1 MVTQNGNARYHPPDS
16 RINVKRPQHRH
27 GAFPH
32 PLTKVATSAPP
43 QNGPPVSPV
52 SPVSPYRAFHPSRSP
67 TYQPTIPE
75 ASSSQPSITNAPATY
90 QSPTS
95 PIPPAYRS
103 PTFPAVP
110 EYDGQS
116 SWLSRNDTERTRP
129 PPQYRNPRMG
139 LKSTASTS
147 NIRSRQRSPFR
158 LDQLPPA
165 LSPAQPRFA
174 PHYPPSELHIDSEV
188 RSSAQSAL
196 TASSI
201 DPTSGT
207 ERSSI
212 ATKNSSV
219 TDLSPDE
226 SDIDG
231 GISVED
237 AISLYLHGFTDDPP
251 ESTTDSSKYATPMAE
266 APKNEAP
273 ETETPLTEVTVVES
287 QVTDQQRSV
296 ELQEAIN
303 SDMAHQAT
311 PPVIERKPVGTSSQ
325 RKPMR
330 LVIPPALPGVVPPP
344 RSPATG
350 LRDQYGFQR
359 SSNHLS
365 PGGYDAWFRNY
376 STYQESRKQK
386 WEELLKEYG
395 LPTDNPVTFPPKS
408 TKVKRYVRKGIPPE
422 YRGAAWFYYAG
433 GYERYHRFRGHYN
446 QLVEQSINGPSNDD
460 KEHIERDLHRTFP
473 DNIHFKPDPL
483 PNMGANSSPESGSSN
498 PKYLSKTPEAEIIQS
513 LRRVLYAFA
522 AHNPKIGY
530 TQSLNFI
537 AGMLLLFMPEEKAFW
552 MLDIITSSYLPGTHE
567 ISLEGA
573 NIDLWIL
580 MVVLKDSMPA
590 VYTKVA
596 STTPT
601 TPKSKPPPINT
612 KTRLPDIT
620 LGLTSWLMSLFIG
633 SLPLETTLRIWDVF
647 FYEGSRTFFRV
658 ALAIFK
664 SSEKEILS
672 LSDPMEIF
680 QVVQAAPKKLIDA
693 SALADECFA
702 RRFRLTQARVE
713 ELRAARRAAI
723 REEKDRLSVLAGR
736 SNGHCGSNG
745 PPIARA
751 TTPLPTSWRNLK
763 HTFK

>member
-16 RINVKRPQHRH
+16 GSNVKRPQYRH

-32 PLTKVATSAPP
+32 PLTKSATSAPS
-43 QNGPPVSPV
+43 QNGLHVSPV
-52 SPVSPYRAFHPSRSP
+52 SPVSPYRAYPPSRSP

-75 ASSSQPSITNAPATY
+75 ASSSHPSTAHAPATY

-95 PIPPAYRS
+95 NIPPTYRS
-103 PTFPAVP
+103 PTFPTVP
-110 EYDGQS
+110 EYDAQS
-116 SWLSRNDTERTRP
+116 SWLSRNDTERKRP

-139 LKSTASTS
+139 LKPTASTS
-147 NIRSRQRSPFR
+147 NIRPRQRSPFR

-165 LSPAQPRFA
+165 SSPVQPRFA
-174 PHYPPSELHIDSEV
+174 PHYPPPELHIDSEV
-188 RSSAQSAL
+188 RSSSQSAL
-196 TASSI
+196 TTSSVE
-201 DPTSGT
+201 PTSST

-231 GISVED
+231 GGISVED

-251 ESTTDSSKYATPMAE
+251 EAVADSPKYAAPMAE
-266 APKNEAP
+266 ALTNEAP
-273 ETETPLTEVTVVES
+273 VTETPLAEAPVIESEVTER
-287 QVTDQQRSV
+287 QRSV
-296 ELQEAIN
+296 ELREAIN
-303 SDMAHQAT
+303 SDMAQQEAVN
-311 PPVIERKPVGTSSQ
+311 VIKRKPVDTSQ
-325 RKPMR
+325 RKPTR
-330 LVIPPALPGVVPPP
+330 LVIPPALPGMVPPP

-350 LRDQYGFQR
+350 VRDQYGFQR
-359 SSNHLS
+359 SSNHIS
-365 PGGYDAWFRNY
+365 TDGYDAWFRTY
-376 STYQESRKQK
+376 TSYQESRKQK
-386 WEELLKEYG
+386 WEELLKEFG
-395 LPTDNPVTFPPKS
+395 LPCDNPVTFPPKS
-408 TKVKRYVRKGIPPE
+408 TKIKRYIRKGIPPE

-433 GYERYHRFRGHYN
+433 GYERYHRFRGHYD
-446 QLVEQSINGPSNDD
+446 QLVERSINGPSNDD

-473 DNIHFKPDPL
+473 DNIHFKPDPV
-483 PNMGANSSPESGSSN
+483 PDMGANSSPGSGSSN
-498 PKYLSKTPEAEIIQS
+498 PKYLSKAPEAEIIQS

-537 AGMLLLFMPEEKAFW
+537 AGMLLLFLPEEKAFW

-590 VYTKVA
+590 IYTKVA

-633 SLPLETTLRIWDVF
+633 SLPLETTLRVWDVF

-680 QVVQAAPKKLIDA
+680 QVVQSAPKKLIDA
-693 SALADECFA
+693 SALADECFV

-723 REEKDRLSVLAGR
+723 REEKGRLSMLTGR
-736 SNGHCGSNG
+736 GNGHSGSNG
-745 PPIARA
+745 PSIARA

-763 HTFK
+763 NTFK

>member
-16 RINVKRPQHRH
+16 RNDVKGPQQRH

-32 PLTKVATSAPP
+32 PLTKVTTSGLP

-52 SPVSPYRAFHPSRSP
+52 SPYRAYQPGRSP

-75 ASSSQPSITNAPATY
+75 ASSSHLNMANAPPTH

-95 PIPPAYRS
+95 HTSPTYRS
-103 PTFPAVP
+103 PTYQAAT
-110 EYDGQS
+110 DHDSQS
-116 SWLSRNDTERTRP
+116 SWLSRNEMERRRP
-129 PPQYRNPRMG
+129 ALHNGNPRIG

-147 NIRSRQRSPFR
+147 SIRPMQHSQFR
-158 LDQLPPA
+158 LDQLPFT
-165 LSPAQPRFA
+165 SGPAQLRFP
-174 PHYPPSELHIDSEV
+174 PHYHPPDVRIDSEI
-188 RSSAQSAL
+188 RSSSQSAL
-196 TASSI
+196 TASSAE
-201 DPTSGT
+201 PTSGT

-212 ATKNSSV
+212 VTKNSSV
-219 TDLSPDE
+219 TDLSPE
-226 SDIDG
+226 EPDIDG
-231 GISVED
+231 GWSVED
-237 AISLYLHGFTDDPP
+237 AISLYLNGFTDDPP
-251 ESTTDSSKYATPMAE
+251 DPATGSPTYVGEIPESLV
-266 APKNEAP
+266 NEAP
-273 ETETPLTEVTVVES
+273 ATGTPMNEVPMIES
-287 QVTDQQRSV
+287 QVAERQRSM

-303 SDMAHQAT
+303 SDMAHPEA
-311 PPVIERKPVGTSSQ
+311 PIAVEIKPIHASFQ
-325 RKPMR
+325 RQPMR
-330 LVIPPALPGVVPPP
+330 LVIPPALPGIVPPP
-344 RSPATG
+344 RSPATS

-359 SSNHLS
+359 SSSHIS
-365 PGGYDAWFRNY
+365 PSGYDTWFRSY
-376 STYQESRKQK
+376 SAYQETRKQK
-386 WEELLKEYG
+386 WEGLLKEYG
-395 LPTDNPVTFPPKS
+395 LPCDNPPTFPPKS
-408 TKVKRYVRKGIPPE
+408 AKVKRYIRRGIPPE

-433 GYERYHRFRGHYN
+433 GYDRYHRFRGRYH
-446 QLVEQSINGPSNDD
+446 QLVEQTMNGPSNDD

-473 DNIHFKPDPL
+473 DNIHFKPDPI
-483 PNMGANSSPESGSSN
+483 PQPGVHSSPDSGSSN

-537 AGMLLLFMPEEKAFW
+537 AGMLLLFLPEEKAFW

-580 MVVLKDSMPA
+580 MVALKDSMPA
-590 VYTKVA
+590 IYTKVA

-620 LGLTSWLMSLFIG
+620 LGLTSWLMSLYIG
-633 SLPLETTLRIWDVF
+633 SLPLETTLRVWDVF

-680 QVVQAAPKKLIDA
+680 QVVQSAPKKLIDA
-693 SALADECFA
+693 SALVDECFT

-713 ELRAARRAAI
+713 ELRAARRTAI
-723 REEKDRLSVLAGR
+723 REEKDRLSMLASRGNAQ
-736 SNGHCGSNG
+736 SGSNG
-745 PPIARA
+745 LSTARA

>member
-1 MVTQNGNARYHPPDS
+1 MVTQNGDARYHPPDS
-16 RINVKRPQHRH
+16 RSNVKRPQHHR
-27 GAFPH
+27 GAIPH
-32 PLTKVATSAPP
+32 PLTNVATSRPP
-43 QNGPPVSPV
+43 QNGP
-52 SPVSPYRAFHPSRSP
+52 VSPYRTYHPGRSP

-75 ASSSQPSITNAPATY
+75 APSSHPNTTYSPTTY
-90 QSPTS
+90 QSPTHHIS
-95 PIPPAYRS
+95 PAYRS
-103 PTFPAVP
+103 PTYPTAT
-110 EYDGQS
+110 EHDSQS
-116 SWLSRNDTERTRP
+116 SWLSRNETERRRP
-129 PPQYRNPRMG
+129 APQNRNPRMG
-139 LKSTASTS
+139 LKPTVSTS
-147 NIRSRQRSPFR
+147 NIRPRQQSPFR
-158 LDQLPPA
+158 LDQLPSA
-165 LSPAQPRFA
+165 SSPVQPRFP
-174 PHYPPSELHIDSEV
+174 PHYHPPELHIDSEV
-188 RSSAQSAL
+188 RSSSQSAL
-196 TASSI
+196 TASSVE
-201 DPTSGT
+201 PTSGT

-212 ATKNSSV
+212 VTKNSSV
-219 TDLSPDE
+219 TDLSPDL

-237 AISLYLHGFTDDPP
+237 AISMYLNGFADDPP
-251 ESTTDSSKYATPMAE
+251 EPAVEPRKAAAPMDD
-266 APKNEAP
+266 APMTEPPMNEVP
-273 ETETPLTEVTVVES
+273 MIES
-287 QVTDQQRSV
+287 QVGDQQRSV

-311 PPVIERKPVGTSSQ
+311 PTVVERKLRDSPPQRKPV
-325 RKPMR
+325 K
-330 LVIPPALPGVVPPP
+330 LVIPPALPGMVPPP

-359 SSNHLS
+359 TSNHVS
-365 PGGYDAWFRNY
+365 PIEYDSWIRTY
-376 STYQESRKQK
+376 SVYQRTRKQK
-386 WEELLKEYG
+386 WDELLKEYG
-395 LPTDNPVTFPPKS
+395 LPCDNPVTFPPKS
-408 TKVKRYVRKGIPPE
+408 AKVKRYVRKGIPPE

-433 GYERYHRFRGHYN
+433 GYDRYHRFRGRYD
-446 QLVEQSINGPSNDD
+446 QLVEQTINGPSDDD

-473 DNIHFKPDPL
+473 DNIHFKPDPVPDL
-483 PNMGANSSPESGSSN
+483 GAGSSPESGSSN
-498 PKYLSKTPEAEIIQS
+498 PKYLSKAPEAEMIQS

-537 AGMLLLFMPEEKAFW
+537 AGMLLLFLPEEKAFW

-580 MVVLKDSMPA
+580 MVTLKDSMPA
-590 VYTKVA
+590 IYTKVA
-596 STTPT
+596 STNPT

-620 LGLTSWLMSLFIG
+620 LGLTNWLMSMFIG
-633 SLPLETTLRIWDVF
+633 SLPLETTLRVWDVF

-680 QVVQAAPKKLIDA
+680 QIVQSAPKKLIDA
-693 SALADECFA
+693 SALADECFT

-713 ELRAARRAAI
+713 ELRAARRTAI
-723 REEKDRLSVLAGR
+723 REEKDRLSMLAGR
-736 SNGHCGSNG
+736 GNAHSGSNS
-745 PPIARA
+745 PSIAQT
-751 TTPLPTSWRNLK
+751 TTPTAWRSLK